1 MSDPKP
7 LARELGVLQ
16 ATALNVANMV
26 GIGPFITI
34 PLFIATLGGPH
45 AMIGWIIAGV
55 LVTCDGLVWSELGAA
70 LPGSGGTYH
79 FLREIYGRYRLGRLM
94 PFLFI
99 WQFLISGTLELAS
112 GYIGT
117 LRYVKYAMPGLEPM
131 LDDWGVPMPLS
142 CVAAAGVLLVTLILC
157 RPVRFLGWLG
167 VVLCAGTI
175 ATVSVVIVAGLSN
188 FDASLLTMPPG
199 AFDFHA
205 DGASKKFAIGLG
217 GAMLIAI
224 YDYLGYYNVCHLGDE
239 VRDPGRTI
247 PRAVMLSVFIVA
259 SIYMT
264 MNISII
270 AVVPW
275 QEAMHSENI
284 AALFM
289 EKLYGRPVAVAFT
302 WMVIWTAVACVFAA
316 TLGYSRIP
324 YAAARG
330 GDFFRPFAYL
340 EPVRKYPAVSL
351 WAIGLMT
358 AVFCF
363 FSLEAVITAAVTVR
377 IVLQFMGQIVALHLL
392 RKHLPDVHRPFKM
405 WLYPLPSLVALI
417 GWLFVLGTADW
428 VFIVA
433 AIVVVAAGI
442 DAYAIRESRRGEQ
455 PAEDRW
461 YPISAMRRATRVGTV
476 VGFVVLGLFYAAW
489 YNSTTAHIR
498 IFFPGGEEFWEIY
511 VRVYLFMASFP
522 IVGGAVGFL
531 INAAR
536 HHLRWSPNARS

>member
-34 PLFIATLGGPH
+34 PLFIATLAGPH

-117 LRYVKYAMPGLEPM
+117 LQYVKYALPNLEPT
-131 LDDWGVPMPLS
+131 LAGWGVPMPLS
-142 CVAAAGVLLVTLILC
+142 LVAALGAVVVTIVLC
-157 RPVRFLGWLG
+157 RPMRFLGWLG
-167 VVLCAGTI
+167 VILCAGTI
-175 ATVSVVIVAGLSN
+175 ATVSVVIVAGLAN
-188 FDASLLTMPPG
+188 FNASLLTIPEG
-199 AFDFHA
+199 AFDFSGE
-205 DGASKKFAIGLG
+205 GAVNKFAVGLG

-275 QEAMHSENI
+275 QEAMKSDNI

-289 EKLYGRPVAVAFT
+289 ERLFGRPVAVAFT

-330 GDFFRPFAYL
+330 GDFFRAFAYL

-363 FSLEAVITAAVTVR
+363 FSLEDVITAAVTVR
-377 IVLQFMGQIVALHLL
+377 IVVQFMGQIFALHLL
-392 RKHLPDVHRPFKM
+392 RKFRPDIKRPFKM
-405 WLYPLPSLVALI
+405 WLYPLPSLIALA
-417 GWLFVLGTADW
+417 GWAFVLSTREQKFLW
-428 VFIVA
+428 A
-433 AIVVVAAGI
+433 ALVVIASGALAFAV
-442 DAYAIRESRRGEQ
+442 REKCR
-455 PAEDRW
+455 
-461 YPISAMRRATRVGTV
+461 
-476 VGFVVLGLFYAAW
+476 
-489 YNSTTAHIR
+489 ST
-498 IFFPGGEEFWEIY
+498 
-511 VRVYLFMASFP
+511 S
-522 IVGGAVGFL
+522 
-531 INAAR
+531 
-536 HHLRWSPNARS
+536 